1 MRHAAFRTTPTD
13 RNSSGRI
20 GVFRRVRSDGRHV
33 WMANWMDPD
42 TNKNRRAEFSVHRYG
57 EDGAREQA
65 ERKRVEM
72 ERILAQRFGSPG
84 VTVQRIMGTRVDGW
98 QVRWREPVS
107 DGVVPA
113 SIFFG
118 SKKHGGEASA
128 KEAADALAAQ
138 VRNRLG
144 FPAA

>member
-1 MRHAAFRTTPTD
+1 MRRVAFRTTPTD

-33 WMANWMDPD
+33 WMATWRDPD
-42 TNKNRRAEFSVHRYG
+42 TNKNRRAEFSVQRYG
-57 EDGAREQA
+57 DDGAREQA
-65 ERKRVEM
+65 ERKREEM
-72 ERILAQRFGSPG
+72 ERVLAQRFGSPG
-84 VTVQRIMGTRVDGW
+84 VTVQRIMGTRADGW

-113 SIFFG
+113 SLFFS
-118 SKKHGGEASA
+118 SKKHGGEAPA
-128 KEAADALAAQ
+128 KVAADAFAAE

-144 FPAA
+144 IPPA

>member
-1 MRHAAFRTTPTD
+1 MRRVAFRTTPTD

-33 WMANWMDPD
+33 WIAIWKDPD
-42 TNKNRRAEFSVHRYG
+42 TKKDRRAEFSVLRYG

-65 ERKRVEM
+65 ERKREEM
-72 ERILAQRFGSPG
+72 ERILAQRFGIPG
-84 VTVQRIMGTRVDGW
+84 VTVQRIMGIRADGW

-107 DGVVPA
+107 DALVPA

-118 SKKHGGEASA
+118 SKKHGGEVSA
-128 KEAADALAAQ
+128 KEAADAFAAQ
-138 VRNRLG
+138 VRKRLG
-144 FPAA
+144 FQPA

>member
-1 MRHAAFRTTPTD
+1 MRRVAFRTTPTD
-13 RNSSGRI
+13 RNSTGRI

-33 WMANWMDPD
+33 WIALWKDPD

-57 EDGAREQA
+57 EDGARENA
-65 ERKRVEM
+65 ERKREEM
-72 ERILAQRFGSPG
+72 ERLLAQRFGRPG
-84 VTVQRIMGTRVDGW
+84 VTVQRVLGTRADGW

-107 DGVVPA
+107 DELVPA
-113 SIFFG
+113 SLFFS

-144 FPAA
+144 FPPA